1 MQALFS
7 IIAIAGYKF
16 RQEAAASS
24 RCSSSPPT
32 ESLVFASSCCLF
44 LSCAC
49 NDSLCVSSLGREE
62 GGYLWL
68 LVLALRMLSCM
79 VDRRVDT
86 SQQKGDENCLS
97 RGIRKKGL
105 QKRSMITMA
114 GKSGKKEN
122 IASKHIILINLYKK
136 KFPDMGYRKKLR
148 LLVTSQQLR
157 TSKPCL
163 FVFAAKSGKEITL
176 LDKAEYTPL
185 KFMIFA
191 LGPLRPSHPR
201 ISPRPFFKL

>member
-7 IIAIAGYKF
+7 IIAIAGYKI

-97 RGIRKKGL
+97 RGIRRKGVAEKKHDYKGREIWKEGKYRVQTYNL
-105 QKRSMITMA
+105 EQFIQK
-114 GKSGKKEN
+114 N
-122 IASKHIILINLYKK
+122 
-136 KFPDMGYRKKLR
+136 FPDMGYRKKLR

-163 FVFAAKSGKEITL
+163 FVFAAKSGK
-176 LDKAEYTPL
+176 
-185 KFMIFA
+185 
-191 LGPLRPSHPR
+191 
-201 ISPRPFFKL
+201 